1 MSKSVKYFKHFM
13 WTDLEA
19 PTQEE
24 LQLLTEM
31 FHIDINL
38 FEDILEL
45 GHLPKIEKVNSYT
58 FIILRAYSASLNA
71 NVSSVGELS
80 NKIAFFIN
88 ETSILTVHRAS
99 FPFLKNRSNDCDSS
113 EALMLDII
121 NEILLTYEGPLQVQ
135 SEKMDAFERE
145 IFLKT
150 GHSISIESLYY
161 QKSKARISKKILQ
174 LTQGVLNQIV
184 VKPEL
189 SSTLQDAKET
199 TLSYV
204 LQYDEVIE
212 DANTILNS
220 YLSVTAQRSNDA
232 MKLLTIF
239 SAFFLPL
246 TFIAGI
252 YGMNFRY
259 MPELEWRHG
268 YFMTLG
274 LMAIISIVIYLWF
287 KRKKII

>member
-1 MSKSVKYFKHFM
+1 MSKSVKYFKHFI

-19 PTQEE
+19 PSQEE
-24 LQLLTEM
+24 LELLTDL

-38 FEDILEL
+38 LEDILEL

-58 FIILRAYSASLNA
+58 FIILRAYSANPNA

-88 ETSILTVHRAS
+88 ETNILTVHRAS
-99 FPFLKNRSNDCDSS
+99 FHFLKNRSNVCHSS
-113 EALMLDII
+113 EEMMLDLF
-121 NEILLTYEGPLQVQ
+121 NEILLTYEEPLQAQ
-135 SEKMDAFERE
+135 SERMDDFERQ
-145 IFLKT
+145 IFLQS

-174 LTQGVLNQIV
+174 LTQNVLNQVI

-189 SSTLQDAKET
+189 NSTLQDTKET
-199 TLSYV
+199 TLSYL

-212 DANTILNS
+212 DATTILNS

-259 MPELEWRHG
+259 MPELEWQSG

-274 LMAIISIVIYLWF
+274 LMAFISIVIYLWF
-287 KRKKII
+287 KRKRII

>member
-1 MSKSVKYFKHFM
+1 MSKSVKYFKHFI

-38 FEDILEL
+38 FEDILEQ

-71 NVSSVGELS
+71 NIASVGELS

-88 ETSILTVHRAS
+88 ETSLLTVHRAS
-99 FPFLKNRSNDCDSS
+99 FPFLKNRLNDCDSS
-113 EALMLDII
+113 EALMLDIF
-121 NEILLTYEGPLQVQ
+121 NEILLTYEEPLQAQ
-135 SEKMDAFERE
+135 SDRMDEFERE
-145 IFLKT
+145 IFLQS

-174 LTQGVLNQIV
+174 LTQGVI

-189 SSTLQDAKET
+189 NSTLQDTKET

-252 YGMNFRY
+252 YGMNFHN
-259 MPELEWRHG
+259 MPELAWQNG

-274 LMAIISIVIYLWF
+274 LMLIISIVIYLWF

>member
-1 MSKSVKYFKHFM
+1 M

-174 LTQGVLNQIV
+174 LTPL
-184 VKPEL
+184 
-189 SSTLQDAKET
+189 
-199 TLSYV
+199 
-204 LQYDEVIE
+204 
-212 DANTILNS
+212 
-220 YLSVTAQRSNDA
+220 
-232 MKLLTIF
+232 KLPT
-239 SAFFLPL
+239 
-246 TFIAGI
+246 
-252 YGMNFRY
+252 
-259 MPELEWRHG
+259 
-268 YFMTLG
+268 
-274 LMAIISIVIYLWF
+274 
-287 KRKKII
+287 

>member
-1 MSKSVKYFKHFM
+1 MSKITITYDQFE
-13 WTDLEA
+13 WIDLEQ

-24 LQLLTEM
+24 LQMLTSLFNIDFNLL
-31 FHIDINL
+31 
-38 FEDILEL
+38 EDILEL
-45 GHLPKIEKVNSYT
+45 GHLPKIEKVDGYT
-58 FIILRAYSASLNA
+58 FMILRAYSANLAA
-71 NVSSVGELS
+71 NVTSVGQLS

-88 ETSILTVHRAS
+88 DKSLLTVHRAD
-99 FPFLKNRSNDCDSS
+99 FPFLKNCSARYASS
-113 EALMLDII
+113 ESLMLAII
-121 NEILLTYEGPLQVQ
+121 NQMLLTYEGPAEAQ
-135 SEKMDAFERE
+135 SEKMDEFERE
-145 IFLKT
+145 IFLKS
-150 GHSISIESLYY
+150 GKSISIESLYY

-174 LTQGVLNQIV
+174 LTQVVLNQIT

-199 TLSYV
+199 TLSYI

-252 YGMNFRY
+252 YGMNFKY
-259 MPELEWRHG
+259 MPELNWRYG

-274 LMAIISIVIYLWF
+274 LMAVISIVIYLWF

>member
-1 MSKSVKYFKHFM
+1 M

-19 PTQEE
+19 PTKEE
-24 LQLLTEM
+24 LELLTEM

-99 FPFLKNRSNDCDSS
+99 FPFLKNRSHDCDSS

>member
-1 MSKSVKYFKHFM
+1 MSKSVKYYKHFI

-19 PTQEE
+19 PSQEE

-58 FIILRAYSASLNA
+58 FIILRAYSANLNA

-88 ETSILTVHRAS
+88 ETSLLTVHRAS
-99 FPFLKNRSNDCDSS
+99 FPFLKDQSNDYDTS
-113 EALMLDII
+113 ESLMLDII
-121 NEILLTYEGPLQVQ
+121 NEILLTYEEPLQAQ
-135 SEKMDAFERE
+135 SNRMDDFERE
-145 IFLKT
+145 IFLQS
-150 GHSISIESLYY
+150 GHSISIEALYY

-174 LTQGVLNQIV
+174 LTQGVLNQVV

-189 SSTLQDAKET
+189 NSTLQDAKET

-252 YGMNFRY
+252 YGMNFRH
-259 MPELEWRHG
+259 MPELEWRNG
-268 YFMTLG
+268 YYMTLG
-274 LMAIISIVIYLWF
+274 LMALISIVIYMWF

>member
-1 MSKSVKYFKHFM
+1 
-13 WTDLEA
+13 
-19 PTQEE
+19 
-24 LQLLTEM
+24 
-31 FHIDINL
+31 
-38 FEDILEL
+38 
-45 GHLPKIEKVNSYT
+45 
-58 FIILRAYSASLNA
+58 
-71 NVSSVGELS
+71 
-80 NKIAFFIN
+80 
-88 ETSILTVHRAS
+88 
-99 FPFLKNRSNDCDSS
+99 
-113 EALMLDII
+113 MLDLF
-121 NEILLTYEGPLQVQ
+121 NEILLSYEGPLQAQ
-135 SEKMDAFERE
+135 SDRMDDFERQ
-145 IFLKT
+145 IFLQS
-150 GHSISIESLYY
+150 GHTISIESLYY

-174 LTQGVLNQIV
+174 LTQGVLNQVV

-189 SSTLQDAKET
+189 NSTLQDTKET

-259 MPELEWRHG
+259 MPELEWQSG